1 MNPPKPN
8 LRLNFNMKQIKIL
21 LVDDEE
27 DIIEFLRYNLLHE
40 GYQIITAH
48 NGYEALNKISE
59 NPDLIILDVMMPK
72 MNGYE
77 VFTKIKENNLIP
89 NTPVIFLTAKSSEID
104 EIHALNLG
112 ADDFIQKPISMKKII
127 ARIKSNLRKA
137 GKLNDGSGHK
147 KKVIEIGPVLI
158 DVEQFVVKIDGQPV
172 FLPKKEF
179 EILLYLASNPGI
191 VFNREQLLRDIWGN
205 DVLVIDRTVDV
216 HVRKIREK
224 LGKYSEMIETIKGV
238 GYKFRK

>member
-1 MNPPKPN
+1 MNSP
-8 LRLNFNMKQIKIL
+8 KIL

-27 DIIEFLRYNLLHE
+27 DIIEFLRYNLVLE
-40 GYQIITAH
+40 GYQIITAT
-48 NGYEALNKISE
+48 NGFEALNKLSE
-59 NPDLIILDVMMPK
+59 QPDLIILDVMMPK

-77 VFTKIKENNLIP
+77 LFTKIKENKSTAE
-89 NTPVIFLTAKSSEID
+89 TPVIFLTAKSSEID

-127 ARIKSNLRKA
+127 ARIKSNLRKL
-137 GKLNDGSGHK
+137 GKISNSNLTK
-147 KKVIEIGPVLI
+147 KKIIKAGPLLI
-158 DVEQFVVKIDGQPV
+158 DVEQFIVKVNDDEL

-179 EILLYLASNPGI
+179 EILLYLASNPGV
-191 VFNREQLLRDIWGN
+191 VFSREQLLRDIWGN

-224 LGKYSEMIETIKGV
+224 LAEYSDLIETIKGV
-238 GYKFRK
+238 GYKFRKE

>member
-1 MNPPKPN
+1 
-8 LRLNFNMKQIKIL
+8 MKQVKIL

-48 NGYEALNKISE
+48 NGFEAINKLIE
-59 NPDLIILDVMMPK
+59 QPDLIILDVMMPK

-77 VFTKIKENNLIP
+77 VFAKIKENKSMAT
-89 NTPVIFLTAKSSEID
+89 TPVIFLTAKSSEID

-112 ADDFIQKPISMKKII
+112 ADDFIQKPVSMKKII
-127 ARIKSNLRKA
+127 ARIKSNLRKS
-137 GKLNDGSGHK
+137 GILNDDGELK
-147 KKVIEIGPVLI
+147 KKNIEIGPIFI
-158 DVEQFVVKIDGQPV
+158 DVEQFVVKIDGQEI

-191 VFNREQLLRDIWGN
+191 VFKREQLLRDIWGS

-224 LGKYSEMIETIKGV
+224 LGQHSELIETIKGV
-238 GYKFRK
+238 GYKLRK